1 MSTQGTRPPLQPLD
15 PHPTAGCLTTLIT
28 IDQPRPSVTSRIGAP
43 LPLPTFVPP
52 FWETP
57 VLPAVTALSTGGG
70 AAGGALVGAAISG
83 ETGVKNQKTI
93 DARASEQ
100 ATSALLQ
107 QSEQGDPRT
116 PARASAASPPSVGA
130 VGATSTTTNTA
141 AALAPTD
148 NNGGSCGGGSSSTGE
163 EAAADSDAGSS
174 LLPLATVSTAL
185 DPTWLPTLEHMQRS
199 ATSSLTVC
207 HPLSCSP
214 SLNCHSLP
222 PLPLSSFL

>member
-1 MSTQGTRPPLQPLD
+1 MSTQGTRPLQPLD
-15 PHPTAGCLTTLIT
+15 PHPTAGCLTTFIT
-28 IDQPRPSVTSRIGAP
+28 VDHPRPSVASRIGAP

-57 VLPAVTALSTGGG
+57 VLPAVTALSTGVG
-70 AAGGALVGAAISG
+70 AAGGTLVGAAISG
-83 ETGVKNQKTI
+83 ETGGKSQKPL

-130 VGATSTTTNTA
+130 VGATTATTTATTNSA
-141 AALAPTD
+141 VVLAQTD
-148 NNGGSCGGGSSSTGE
+148 NNGGSGGSSSTG
-163 EAAADSDAGSS
+163 EAAADSDAGPS
-174 LLPLATVSTAL
+174 LLPLATVSAAL

-207 HPLSCSP
+207 HPLFFSP
-214 SLNCHSLP
+214 SLDCYSLSFHSL
-222 PLPLSSFL
+222 LLY